1 VQNPKVVPVVVPLLA
16 TTVDPAPALPPE
28 GMSLGRAM
36 GACTPTSPRSA
47 LGLGDTVGLTVVVSL
62 EVGDCVR
69 SAEDVGEGEGDGD
82 DGGSLASMDVPL
94 ILSANLYLK

>member
-1 VQNPKVVPVVVPLLA
+1 
-16 TTVDPAPALPPE
+16 
-28 GMSLGRAM
+28 M
-36 GACTPTSPRSA
+36 
-47 LGLGDTVGLTVVVSL
+47 VSL

-94 ILSANLYLK
+94 ILSANPATLLANAASDGGSVPAHKRTQTGQI